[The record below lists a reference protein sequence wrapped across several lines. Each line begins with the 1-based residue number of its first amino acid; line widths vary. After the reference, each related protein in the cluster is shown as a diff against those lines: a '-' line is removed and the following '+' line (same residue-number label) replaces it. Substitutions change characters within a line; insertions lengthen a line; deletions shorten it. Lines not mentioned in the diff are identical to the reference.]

1 MFGRPHFAAAVFVA
15 LAGAGGAVRADV
27 YWYTDP
33 DGGVSLSNVPADDR
47 YRILLPVTGADGVPA
62 GPPRAARVD
71 ASPAA
76 RGFAAL
82 IEQVSR
88 AHGVDGDLLHAV
100 VFVESRYNPKAVSP
114 KGALGLMQLMPA
126 TARRYG
132 VVDAFDPLQNLDA
145 GARYLRD
152 LLRLFDN
159 DLELALAAYNA
170 GEQAVLRHGKRI
182 PPYGETRNYVP
193 QVLQFYRS
201 HRS

>member
-1 MFGRPHFAAAVFVA
+1 MLGRTHFSA
-15 LAGAGGAVRADV
+15 LALLTGVGVGGAVQADV

-33 DGGVSLSNVPADDR
+33 DGTVSLSNVPADDR
-47 YRILLPVTGADGVPA
+47 YRILLPSAGGDGVP
-62 GPPRAARVD
+62 GTPHRAAPAD
-71 ASPAA
+71 AAPGAA
-76 RGFAAL
+76 GFAAL

-88 AHGVDGDLLHAV
+88 AHGVDGALLHAV

-114 KGALGLMQLMPA
+114 RGAMGLMQLMPS

-145 GARYLRD
+145 GTRYLRD

-182 PPYGETRNYVP
+182 PPYGETRRYVP
-193 QVLQFYRS
+193 QVLQFYQR